1 MAEQAAGSEATG
13 PTAPDNGSMTLLDAY
28 LSCLVHD
35 LKKVLL
41 ARQAPRETGRPGVR
55 PLGQPTAALHSE

>member
-41 ARQAPRETGRPGVR
+41 CGKRHGRPEG
-55 PLGQPTAALHSE
+55 LEYAHW